1 MDREYYLRRHQEELE
16 KAAAAVNEAA
26 AAAHEGLAQAFKEAA
41 ERLEAFN
48 VMSFPAP
55 DRN

>member
-16 KAAAAVNEAA
+16 KAARAANEAA

-41 ERLEAFN
+41 ERLEASN
-48 VMSFPAP
+48 VMSLRAP